1 MELVAHGWQGKQKQ
15 AWHQQMT
22 QCNERMSA
30 MLEPLREHL
39 RKDRERLMADL
50 HRARILG
57 SREYSFCLF
66 PEEMLVPL
74 LKKLAGT
81 S

>member
-1 MELVAHGWQGKQKQ
+1 
-15 AWHQQMT
+15 
-22 QCNERMSA
+22 
-30 MLEPLREHL
+30 
-39 RKDRERLMADL
+39 MADL
-50 HRARILG
+50 HRERILG

-74 LKKLAGT
+74 LKNLAGFPV